1 MSTCTIHSYELGPM
15 ENYIYLIHD
24 HASNRA
30 AVVDPAWDIP
40 SVVTAAKSLGATIS
54 DVFITHS
61 HDDHINGLDALRQH
75 YPLNVHI
82 SHEEADFWQS
92 TPADAIRHEDG
103 EKIQLGDTQVT
114 WMLTPGHTPGSACLY
129 VDEKLIAGDTLFI
142 FGCGR
147 CDLQGGDPKQMYQSL
162 QSLKT
167 RIPENTIVLPG
178 HNYSDRPSSTMDVQL
193 QGNPFLH
200 WDTEE
205 GFIRYR
211 MDVHDKI
218 RDTPY
223 GPVTREELAQVM

>member
-40 SVVTAAKSLGATIS
+40 TVIDRATALGVTIS
-54 DVFITHS
+54 DVLITHS
-61 HDDHINGLDALRQH
+61 HDDHINGLSELRRH
-75 YPLNVHI
+75 YPLQVHI
-82 SHEEADFWQS
+82 SAVEADFWPD
-92 TPADAIRHEDG
+92 TPADAVRHQDG
-103 EKIQLGDTQVT
+103 DCLSIGSTEVT

-129 VDEKLIAGDTLFI
+129 VGGQLIAGDTLFI

-147 CDLQGGDPKQMYQSL
+147 CDLQGGDPQQMYQSL
-162 QSLKT
+162 CSLKT

-178 HNYSDRPSSTMDVQL
+178 HNYSDRPSSTMTVQL
-193 QGNPFLH
+193 EGNPFLH

-211 MDVHDKI
+211 MEIHDRV

-223 GPVTREELAQVM
+223 RPITRRELGLC

>member
-40 SVVTAAKSLGATIS
+40 CVVAAAKSLGAVIS
-54 DVFITHS
+54 DVLITHS
-61 HDDHINGLDALRQH
+61 HHDHINGLDELRQH
-75 YPLNVHI
+75 YPLSLHI
-82 SHEEADFWQS
+82 TNEEADFWQA
-92 TPADAIRHEDG
+92 TPSDAIRYQDG
-103 EKIQLGDTQVT
+103 ETIQLGDTPIT

-162 QSLKT
+162 QSLKA

-178 HNYSDRPSSTMDVQL
+178 HNYADRPSSTMAVQL

-200 WDTEE
+200 WDTED

-211 MDVHDKI
+211 MEIHDQV

-223 GPVTREELAQVM
+223 GPVTREALAGC